1 MKLARIGGGHR
12 VGVRLDRRVAIQTDD
27 LGAAIQ
33 NGAGIAAGAEGGV
46 DDDIAGL
53 RVQGFKNFGQQDG
66 SVRRR
71 HAAPPVLAT
80 AA

>member
-1 MKLARIGGGHR
+1 MKLARIGGSDR

-33 NGAGIAAGAEGGV
+33 DGAGIAASAEGGV

-53 RVQGFKNFGQQDG
+53 RIQGFKDFGQKDG
-66 SVRRR
+66 GVRRR
-71 HAAPPVLAT
+71 HAAPPVFT
-80 AA
+80 AEA